1 MKTLII
7 SLVIIAALVS
17 SASAAEVSINA
28 LDFYPS
34 GAKFTFTANP
44 GEDSTFE
51 LTLPGAFKADSIRLL
66 NPDDVQGNIK
76 VESRSRTKW
85 TPEGLA
91 ELDSQVQAQ
100 SRVIDELNAR
110 KAALEQT
117 LSLLKNS
124 VPESARPEKLLE
136 FIRNAQDLRLDTEN
150 ELAELNITLEQ
161 EKAKLTT
168 LRSELNS
175 RTPSN
180 EKSYLLISGKANKP
194 VQFEAFTTSAAW
206 RPSYILNLDSSTGSI
221 DVKMFI
227 RASQKTGLDF
237 NGNMTLHT
245 KTPDE
250 RITTPELKPLK
261 VAIKPKEENL
271 GGVGN
276 LRLRRNNSQ
285 YSSAAREMAAPMLDD
300 TALEDFAAPE
310 AAKAPAVTETLSDRT
325 ININGLITGDGH
337 ESEFEVIRSA
347 LTLNSKPVIML
358 IPEQRNNAWIIAE
371 MDDSNEHL
379 IPGNAELRVDGTA
392 TGKIFIE
399 EFGKGQKSI
408 PFGYLEQITI
418 KKEAL
423 IEKTGT
429 SWFSGVFTSG
439 YKLEI
444 TNGTKEDRTVT
455 IRDRLPIPTDEK
467 IKLDIKR
474 IEPAQKDKD
483 KENRFTWEINI
494 PAGSTQN
501 IIVDYTLSYPSGEE
515 LRYGTN

>member
-1 MKTLII
+1 MKIFII
-7 SLVIIAALVS
+7 SLVMITALVS
-17 SASAAEVSINA
+17 SVSAAEVSITA

-34 GAKFTFTANP
+34 GAKFTFSAEP
-44 GEDSTFE
+44 GGDSTFE
-51 LTLPGAFKADSIRLL
+51 LTLPGAFRADSVRLL

-76 VESRSRTKW
+76 VEPRQRTKW
-85 TPEGLA
+85 TPAGLV
-91 ELDSQVQAQ
+91 ELNAQVEAQ

-110 KAALEQT
+110 KSALEQT

-124 VPESARPEKLLE
+124 APETARPEKLLE
-136 FIRNAQDLRLDTEN
+136 FIREAQDLRLETEN

-168 LRSELNS
+168 LRNELNS
-175 RTPSN
+175 RTPAS
-180 EKSYLLISGKANKP
+180 EKSYLFISGKANKT
-194 VQFEAFTTSAAW
+194 VKFEAFTSSAAW
-206 RPSYILNLDSSTGSI
+206 RPNYILNLDSTTGSI

-271 GGVGN
+271 GAVGN

-285 YSSAAREMAAPMLDD
+285 YSSAAREMAAPMDD
-300 TALEDFAAPE
+300 TAVEDFEPKLR
-310 AAKAPAVTETLSDRT
+310 KAPAVNETLSDRT
-325 ININGLITGDGH
+325 ININGLITGDGR
-337 ESEFEVIRSA
+337 ESEFEVIRNA
-347 LTLNSKPVIML
+347 FTLNSKPVIML

-371 MDDSNEHL
+371 MDESNEHL
-379 IPGNAELRVDGTA
+379 IPGNSELRVDGTA
-392 TGKIFIE
+392 TGKIFIDE
-399 EFGKGQKSI
+399 YGKGQKSI

-429 SWFSGVFTSG
+429 SWFGGVFTSG

-444 TNGTKEDRTVT
+444 TNGTKEDRTIT

-467 IKLDIKR
+467 IKLEIKR